1 VVVPA
6 RKQNI
11 QSKRP
16 SIAKTGHTS
25 GSSFSSYGRKFMEM
39 QAENWPPGAPKECL
53 KGGIAWPVVTALE
66 NVNGLF

>member
-1 VVVPA
+1 
-6 RKQNI
+6 
-11 QSKRP
+11 
-16 SIAKTGHTS
+16 
-25 GSSFSSYGRKFMEM
+25 MEM